1 VGLIGKIPEGKLM
14 RIFLLVLCT
23 FALSAKASAFDHS
36 HQLLKQL
43 LGEVVT
49 VNNFQS
55 RVDYG
60 EVESRRNELESYL
73 SQLAGVTQTE
83 FDEFTGDQQLAYLIN
98 TYNAYQLK
106 QVIDHYPIKSIK
118 DVGSFFSSPW
128 SKEFFTLFGKPASLD
143 HVEHGL
149 IRTIFDEPRI
159 HFAVNCA
166 SISCPPLMPEAF
178 VADRLD
184 TQLETATFNFLMDTD
199 ANRLEGDTL
208 YVSKIFDWYEA
219 DFPQGVV
226 EFVGK
231 YRPEWVENGKP
242 DLGYTN
248 YDWNLNTVN
257 PAQGDD
263 EFF

>member
-1 VGLIGKIPEGKLM
+1 M
-14 RIFLLVLCT
+14 RTILFLLA
-23 FALSAKASAFDHS
+23 ALILPLKAAAFDHS
-36 HQLLKQL
+36 HQVLNGL
-43 LGEVVT
+43 LGEVVV
-49 VNNFQS
+49 VNNYQS

-60 EVESRRNELESYL
+60 EVENRRPQLEAYLAEL
-73 SQLAGVTQTE
+73 AAVTQAE
-83 FDEFTGDQQLAYLIN
+83 FDKFSGDQQLAYLIN

-106 QVIDHYPIKSIK
+106 QVIDNYPIKSIK

-128 SKEFFTLFGKPASLD
+128 SKEFFTLFGEPASLD

-178 VADRLD
+178 VADKLD
-184 TQLETATFNFLMDTD
+184 TQLETATFNFLMDAQ

-208 YVSKIFDWYEA
+208 YVSKIFDWYEE
-219 DFPQGVV
+219 DFSQGVV

-231 YRPEWVENGKP
+231 YRPEWLEGGKP
-242 DLGYTN
+242 DLSYTS

-257 PAQGDD
+257 PNSAQDD
-263 EFF
+263 F